1 MQIYL
6 LRHGIAEDRRPGG
19 SDAERP
25 LTPKGKEKLRQ
36 VLERARAAGAEP
48 SLILSSPLVRAV
60 ETAGVAAEVL
70 KYAGQIMRVDAL
82 APDADPAELWN
93 EIRGRR
99 DESAIL
105 AAGHEPHMSAAVAY
119 LLGAPS
125 LAVDMKKAALV
136 RLDID
141 RFAGEP
147 RGVLKWMLIPGVAG

>member
-1 MQIYL
+1 M
-6 LRHGIAEDRRPGG
+6 
-19 SDAERP
+19 
-25 LTPKGKEKLRQ
+25 
-36 VLERARAAGAEP
+36 LERARAAGAEP

-82 APDADPAELWN
+82 APDADPVELWN